1 MLYRKVPKTGE
12 ELSILGFGFMRLPQK
27 KSGGIDEERAI
38 RQLRHA
44 IDSGINYVD
53 TAPLYHF
60 GRSEPILARALGD
73 GYRGKVN
80 IATKLPPWSVRN
92 RGDMDRILNTQL
104 ATLKTDHIDY
114 YLLHS
119 LARENWE
126 KLRKLGV
133 LEFLDAAKK
142 RGKIR
147 NAGFSFH
154 GDLTTFREIV
164 DAYDWEFCQIQYN
177 YLDEQTQAGTEGL
190 EYAAKN
196 RLAVMIMEPLRG
208 GNLAGQIPREVRKIW
223 DEAPEK
229 HSPAEWGLRWV
240 WNHPEVTVVLS
251 GMNDEANIDEN
262 IRAAGLA
269 LPDSLAG
276 EELALVGRV
285 RDTYRRLMK
294 VGCTGCSYCMPC
306 PAGVNI
312 PECFALY
319 NTANLFPGNRET
331 RMLYLA
337 RQGGIVGSESYA
349 GLCMQCGKCEKICPQ
364 KIPVPARLREVSKR
378 MEGRGFKFKIRVAK
392 AAFRV
397 FDGVSRVRDK
407 VKKATGLG
415 EKS

>member
-1 MLYRKVPKTGE
+1 MLYRKVPKTGG

-27 KSGGIDEERAI
+27 KTGGIDEERAI

-44 IDSGINYVD
+44 IDNGVNYVD

-60 GRSEPILARALGD
+60 GRSEPILARALEN
-73 GYRGKVN
+73 GYREKVN

-92 RGDMDRILNTQL
+92 RGDMDRILDTQL
-104 ATLKTDHIDY
+104 ATLKTDRIDY

-119 LARENWE
+119 MARETWE
-126 KLRKLGV
+126 KLKGLGV
-133 LEFLDAAKK
+133 LEFLDEAKK
-142 RGKIR
+142 SGKIR

-154 GDLTTFREIV
+154 GDGKTFKEIV

-190 EYAAKN
+190 GYAAKN
-196 RLAVMIMEPLRG
+196 RLAVMVMEPLRG
-208 GNLAGQIPREVRKIW
+208 GNLAKPVPGEIRKIW

-240 WNHPEVTVVLS
+240 WNHPGVTVVLS
-251 GMNDEANIDEN
+251 GMNDETDIDEN
-262 IRAAGLA
+262 IRAGGSA
-269 LPDSLAG
+269 LPDSLTT
-276 EELALVGRV
+276 EELALIGRV

-331 RMLYLA
+331 KLLYLA
-337 RQGGIVGSESYA
+337 RHGGLVGSESYA
-349 GLCMQCGKCEKICPQ
+349 GLCVQCGKCEKICPQ
-364 KIPVPARLREVSKR
+364 KIPVPARLREVSKA
-378 MEGRGFKFKIRVAK
+378 MEGRGFNFKVRVAK

-397 FDGVSRVRDK
+397 FDGVSRIRGRA
-407 VKKATGLG
+407 KATGHG
-415 EKS
+415 KKN